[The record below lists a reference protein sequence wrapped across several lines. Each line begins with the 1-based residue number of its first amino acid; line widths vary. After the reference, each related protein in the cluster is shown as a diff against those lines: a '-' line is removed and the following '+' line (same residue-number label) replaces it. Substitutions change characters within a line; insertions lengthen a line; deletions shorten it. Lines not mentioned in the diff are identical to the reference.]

1 MSSDK
6 PKTAKNIVP
15 YIILVILIVA
25 GIIYSIAS
33 REATESGIA
42 QEEVRDATQVE
53 DVLEKARESAPAG
66 KSE

>member
-15 YIILVILIVA
+15 FIILAILIVA

-42 QEEVRDATQVE
+42 EEEARDAAQVE
-53 DVLEKARESAPAG
+53 EVLEKARESAPAG
-66 KSE
+66 QSE